1 MQTQSDKPKK
11 GRPKKIQQPVS
22 ESHPWDSEAEVGEVI
37 ASLIKLTGATKV
49 LELGTLRGKTSTA
62 MFNALPS
69 GGQFTTID
77 ISDNRSE
84 SFKQLTESSPFVEF
98 IIGDSIKT
106 CQRLAG
112 SNFDLIF
119 IDTVHEWSYALPE
132 FKAVEA
138 LMSKGATLVYHDT
151 IKFPDMARLI
161 NYARSFGYKAVTL
174 DTPNGNGLTIM
185 NRKA

>member
-11 GRPKKIQQPVS
+11 GRPKKVQQPVS

-37 ASLIKLTGATKV
+37 ASLITVTGATKV

-69 GGQFTTID
+69 GGHFTTID

-138 LMSKGATLVYHDT
+138 LMSKNATLVYHDT

-161 NYARSFGYKAVTL
+161 NYARSFAYKAVTL